1 MSSVATQQGLVTATF
16 GQRMR
21 LRLEDGS
28 EVTAR
33 LKGKK
38 MRPVCG
44 DLVETRE
51 IPNEPE
57 WLITDILPRRNE
69 LSRPDRRGRVEV
81 LAANID
87 LIAVITADAPITDW
101 FIVDRYLAAAELIDA
116 SALIVF
122 NKTDLGVASE
132 SSAAELA
139 DFANVGYTTVR
150 CSAKTGENMSELR
163 EHLNNYTAIIV
174 GQSGVGK
181 SSLINALV
189 AHHRQFSDVVA
200 AARRCRNRFTRC
212 ARLCARDRRAGACC
226 PGIQRDCRSRPGLS
240 LRELPPHAG
249 TGLCRQGRCRKRGDQ
264 RAPLREL
271 PATAQDGRRP
281 ALARRPAKL
290 APPEQMQMHMEYALP
305 GVCVAIHDDAVVGI
319 SFPRG
324 YVFRGQ
330 EQLPDDF
337 AI

>member
-1 MSSVATQQGLVTATF
+1 MTSVVAQQGLVTATF

-87 LIAVITADAPITDW
+87 LIAVITADAPTTDW

-122 NKTDLGVASE
+122 NKTDLGAASE
-132 SSAAELA
+132 SAAAELA
-139 DFANVGYTTVR
+139 DFARIGYATVR
-150 CSAKTGENMSELR
+150 CSAKTGDNMNELR
-163 EHLNNYTAIIV
+163 EYLNSYTAIIV

-181 SSLINALV
+181 SSLINTLV
-189 AHHRQFSDVVA
+189 EDADQQTAMLSKSTGEGRHTTVNSVMWSLPGGGAVIDSPGVRDYAPAIDAPELVVQGFA
-200 AARRCRNRFTRC
+200 EIANRGQDCRFANCRHMREPNCAVKAGVESAEISARRYESYR
-212 ARLCARDRRAGACC
+212 RLLKMAED
-226 PGIQRDCRSRPGLS
+226 
-240 LRELPPHAG
+240 LP
-249 TGLCRQGRCRKRGDQ
+249 
-264 RAPLREL
+264 
-271 PATAQDGRRP
+271 
-281 ALARRPAKL
+281 
-290 APPEQMQMHMEYALP
+290 
-305 GVCVAIHDDAVVGI
+305 
-319 SFPRG
+319 
-324 YVFRGQ
+324 
-330 EQLPDDF
+330 
-337 AI
+337 